1 MRAYKKYKSASGV
14 EYNFYVRVDGK
25 EQFVSLNGPGTM
37 IIVTSPKLAIA
48 IENSGHFKS
57 GKIILA
63 SVVGNMNIP
72 SPEVKPKVSDNSYPE
87 VKNMGDAVDV
97 LRGEPYFIPETDLL
111 LKKQVLEKAKELGV
125 KFPNYR

>member
-57 GKIILA
+57 GKIVLA

-87 VKNMGDAVDV
+87 VKNMGDAVEVLVSKHGIKESDV
-97 LRGEPYFIPETDLL
+97 AR
-111 LKKQVLEKAKELGV
+111 KAQVLAKAEELGV
-125 KFPNYR
+125 IFPNYK

>member
-57 GKIILA
+57 GKIVLA

-87 VKNMGDAVDV
+87 VKNMGDAVEVLVSKHGVKESDV
-97 LRGEPYFIPETDLL
+97 AR
-111 LKKQVLEKAKELGV
+111 KAQVLAKSEELGV
-125 KFPNYR
+125 IFPNYK

>member
-37 IIVTSPKLAIA
+37 IIVTSPKLAMA

-57 GKIILA
+57 GKIVLA

-87 VKNMGDAVDV
+87 VKNMGDAVEVLVSKHGVKESDV
-97 LRGEPYFIPETDLL
+97 AR
-111 LKKQVLEKAKELGV
+111 KAQVLAKAEELGV
-125 KFPNYR
+125 IFPNYK

>member
-57 GKIILA
+57 GKIVLA

-97 LRGEPYFIPETDLL
+97 LMSEYGVSEADLA
-111 LKKQVLEKAKELGV
+111 LKKDMLAKAKELGV

>member
-87 VKNMGDAVDV
+87 VKNMGDAVEVLVSKHGVKESDV
-97 LRGEPYFIPETDLL
+97 AR
-111 LKKQVLEKAKELGV
+111 KAQVLAKAEELGV
-125 KFPNYR
+125 IFPNYK

>member
-57 GKIILA
+57 GKIVLA

-87 VKNMGDAVDV
+87 VKNMGDAVEVLVSKHGVKESDV
-97 LRGEPYFIPETDLL
+97 AR
-111 LKKQVLEKAKELGV
+111 KAQVLAKAEELGV
-125 KFPNYR
+125 VFPNYK

>member
-48 IENSGHFKS
+48 IENSAHFKS
-57 GKIILA
+57 GKIVLA

-87 VKNMGDAVDV
+87 VKNMGDAVEVLVSKHGVKESDV
-97 LRGEPYFIPETDLL
+97 AR
-111 LKKQVLEKAKELGV
+111 KAQVLAKAEELGV
-125 KFPNYR
+125 IFPNYK

>member
-57 GKIILA
+57 GKIVLA

-87 VKNMGDAVDV
+87 VKNMGDAVEVLVSKHGVKESDV
-97 LRGEPYFIPETDLL
+97 AR
-111 LKKQVLEKAKELGV
+111 KAQVLAKAEELGV
-125 KFPNYR
+125 IFPNYK

>member
-57 GKIILA
+57 GKIVLA

-87 VKNMGDAVDV
+87 VKNMGDAVEVLVSKHGVKESDV
-97 LRGEPYFIPETDLL
+97 AR
-111 LKKQVLEKAKELGV
+111 KAQVLAKAEELGV
-125 KFPNYR
+125 KFPNYK